1 MNTTKNS
8 AFCGIDGQ
16 MEVLHETP
24 SWPYENAHL
33 LDALDAEELPAPL
46 IEFCNHHC
54 PHLYYNGNVIAQV
67 RDYRQSY
74 PLDICDIH
82 HVLLRPS
89 TTALWDEMSA
99 VIDSHWSVKDRVS
112 LESQLVL
119 ATAPPIC
126 LDPSPHIGI
135 AAINATV
142 QRAPLSQH
150 IVKRAARRY
159 LQVIKNRNGKLDK
172 KTHHHQIE
180 LAMHL
185 KNLNRR
191 RDASAHLP
199 APQIS
204 IPLLEGVDCVA
215 PIKVDKVPPLIALE
229 RRDWKPKRIERLT
242 FETDRDKCQYHVV
255 VDLFERDTNMQVTG
269 ELTVDRKKEGQSSGR
284 TCPFVL
290 SSPQAARRYV
300 QEFTEIFT
308 EEGRKDVK
316 ITHERDGEV
325 KTTYTGRLQ
334 ATMATKPSVTVIQ
347 AQQQQPPPPLQ
358 RQIQRQTT
366 TTMITAPPLQ
376 QKVILTQESSSN
388 QALKTLLS
396 QPQASMTVPTI
407 NGHTEP
413 VQAQLYLP
421 VVSFLISSFYF
432 LNFLIII
439 PFQIISQVGQGGTAY
454 ALQTIVKRRDT

>member
-1 MNTTKNS
+1 
-8 AFCGIDGQ
+8 
-16 MEVLHETP
+16 
-24 SWPYENAHL
+24 
-33 LDALDAEELPAPL
+33 
-46 IEFCNHHC
+46 
-54 PHLYYNGNVIAQV
+54 
-67 RDYRQSY
+67 
-74 PLDICDIH
+74 
-82 HVLLRPS
+82 
-89 TTALWDEMSA
+89 
-99 VIDSHWSVKDRVS
+99 
-112 LESQLVL
+112 
-119 ATAPPIC
+119 
-126 LDPSPHIGI
+126 
-135 AAINATV
+135 
-142 QRAPLSQH
+142 
-150 IVKRAARRY
+150 
-159 LQVIKNRNGKLDK
+159 
-172 KTHHHQIE
+172 
-180 LAMHL
+180 MHL

-199 APQIS
+199 APQII
-204 IPLLEGVDCVA
+204 IPSLEGVDCVA
-215 PIKVDKVPPLIALE
+215 PIKADKMPPLATLE

-242 FETDRDKCQYHVV
+242 FETDRDQCQYHVV

-334 ATMATKPSVTVIQ
+334 ATMAAKPSVTVIQ
-347 AQQQQPPPPLQ
+347 AQQQQQTPPLQ

-366 TTMITAPPLQ
+366 TTMITA
-376 QKVILTQESSSN
+376 SNN

-396 QPQASMTVPTI
+396 QPQASMTMPTI

-421 VVSFLISSFYF
+421 VVRLAYF
-432 LNFLIII
+432 FCSYDILTTVF
-439 PFQIISQVGQGGTAY
+439 FTF
-454 ALQTIVKRRDT
+454 